1 MNKNVGVSVAVI
13 AVLAAGGLYLLV
25 KPAGDAPAPAMP
37 ASAPVASAGPAT
49 APAASID
56 QAAPAGQVTFDPKNS
71 TFTLDGQSVT
81 IENGMSSIPSA
92 PKSASSTTTRYFGD
106 ERRGDFNND
115 GQEDIAFIVTQDAGG
130 SGLFYFIV
138 AAIKGS
144 DGYKTTNGFFIGD
157 RIAPQSITIPRS
169 SNELQVNFADRQPG
183 EPMTA
188 PPTAGRVLLLKV
200 TPQGVL
206 EGVMK

>member
-1 MNKNVGVSVAVI
+1 MNKKMGVSVAVI
-13 AVLAAGGLYLLV
+13 ALLAAGGLYLLV

-37 ASAPVASAGPAT
+37 APAPVASAGPAT
-49 APAASID
+49 APVD
-56 QAAPAGQVTFDPKNS
+56 QAATAGQVAFDAKNS

-81 IENGMSSIPSA
+81 LKNGTSSIPSA
-92 PKSASSTTTRYFGD
+92 PGSASSTTTRYFGD
-106 ERRGDFNND
+106 DGRGDLNND

-130 SGLFYFIV
+130 SGLFYYVV
-138 AAIKGS
+138 AAMKEA
-144 DGYKTTNGFFIGD
+144 DGYKTTNGFFIAD
-157 RIAPQSITIPRS
+157 RIAPQSITIPRN

-188 PPTAGRVLLLKV
+188 PPTVGRVLLLKV

-206 EGVMK
+206 EGLMK